1 MMNICIVVLN
11 LVNEICCKRSR
22 KYGSKLHLQEDLRF
36 YVSARRQKIKSH
48 TRRTG
53 LDVSLLSL
61 RDRGNSIKKEI
72 TPTVT
77 NNVVEVEEYLLITVV
92 YLKNETAS

>member
-1 MMNICIVVLN
+1 MVLI
-11 LVNEICCKRSR
+11 LLNEVFCNRSR
-22 KYGSKLHLQEDLRF
+22 KYGSRLHIQEHLIF
-36 YVSARRQKIKSH
+36 YPSARRQKIKSH
-48 TRRTG
+48 TQRAG

-61 RDRGNSIKKEI
+61 RDRENSIKTEI
-72 TPTVT
+72 TLTVT